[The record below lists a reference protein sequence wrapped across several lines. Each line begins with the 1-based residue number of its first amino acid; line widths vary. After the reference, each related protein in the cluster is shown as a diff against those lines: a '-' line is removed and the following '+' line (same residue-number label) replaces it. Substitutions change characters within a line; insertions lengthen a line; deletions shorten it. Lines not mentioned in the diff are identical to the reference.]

1 MHRRVLAEVPLEAN
15 SLDSR
20 VARVESLDRRPGAVA
35 RAVVHDDD
43 LERARVALEDLDG
56 LGHDLFYG
64 SLLVEDGHDEGD
76 VRAIVLRKIG

>member
-1 MHRRVLAEVPLEAN
+1 LTRASPAW
-15 SLDSR
+15 SR
-20 VARVESLDRRPGAVA
+20 SI
-35 RAVVHDDD
+35 VHDDH